1 MTTQTDLARE
11 QMVNQQ
17 VRAGDV
23 LDERVLATLRQV
35 PREHFVPAA
44 WRELAFADIGV
55 ALPAGQRMLRPILV
69 GRILQALELQ
79 ETDRVLEI
87 GTGSGFLSACLA
99 QLAASVQS
107 LELHGE
113 LASFARANLAATG
126 ARRVEVQ
133 QADAF
138 QFSPPAG
145 GYDAIVLTGSLP
157 VADERFQQW
166 LAPGGRLFVVVGNG
180 ALMEARLV
188 RRGTGE
194 QFFSRTLFET
204 RLAALEHARAAEK
217 FHF

>member
-1 MTTQTDLARE
+1 MTTQTDFARE

-17 VRAGDV
+17 VRAGEV

-35 PREHFVPAA
+35 PRASFVPPE
-44 WRELAFADIGV
+44 WRDIAYADVSV

-79 ETDRVLEI
+79 DTDRVLEV

-99 QLAASVQS
+99 QLAASVHS
-107 LELHGE
+107 LELHEE
-113 LASFARANLAATG
+113 LVAFARANLAATG
-126 ARRVEVQ
+126 TRRVEVQ

-138 QFSPPAG
+138 KFTPPAQ

-157 VADERFQQW
+157 VPDDRFQQW
-166 LAPGGRLFVVVGNG
+166 LAPAGRLFAVVGHG
-180 ALMEARLV
+180 EVMEARLV
-188 RRGTGE
+188 RRGDGQQFTGR
-194 QFFSRTLFET
+194 SLFET
-204 RLAALEHARAAEK
+204 RLDALENARPAEK